1 MTTSRSKSTDAAAGG
16 GRRKALAAATEGR
29 PSASDFVARFADAW
43 ATPDLHKHRAL
54 WHPDVRLVQPMAPT
68 AEGADACLGQM
79 AGIFE
84 LIPDL
89 RADVHGAEVSED
101 QAFIEFTLKGT
112 FAGRPI
118 SWRAVDR
125 FTLVDGLIAE
135 RVSYF
140 DSLPLVLTLLKR
152 PTGWLRWLRSRP
164 RR

>member
-1 MTTSRSKSTDAAAGG
+1 METKNGRDRAVTRSPD
-16 GRRKALAAATEGR
+16 
-29 PSASDFVARFADAW
+29 ASDFIVRFADAW
-43 ATPDLHKHRAL
+43 AHPDLHKHRAL

-68 AEGADACLGQM
+68 AEGMDACLEQLS
-79 AGIFE
+79 GIFR

-89 RADVHGAEVSED
+89 RAEVHAGEASPT

-118 SWRAVDR
+118 AWQAVDR
-125 FTLVDGLIAE
+125 FTLADGLIVE

-140 DSLPLVLTLLKR
+140 DSLPLVLTMLR
-152 PTGWLRWLRSRP
+152 HPTGWWHWLKARP